1 MIIRIEDRVS
11 TSINFNFH
19 TWYEVEIR
27 LSDDPRQKEAIDGII
42 WLRRKKCVIYR
53 LDIIFSI
60 AHVAQLMV
68 SKWTSFAREL
78 LVDIRRGISEEGYQ
92 TSKHVRKLKND
103 NDWLIICDTWPGCL
117 EKLQFILTEPRQISN
132 LRNQDVSKEI
142 LSDLV
147 RKDIAEFSDK
157 CSYFQYAILE
167 MFKLALNNCS
177 VLKLCFFNQHPHFY
191 MYCKNVSHQYYAT
204 YQDTK
209 PHILS

>member
-1 MIIRIEDRVS
+1 MVLFGSGEKS
-11 TSINFNFH
+11 
-19 TWYEVEIR
+19 
-27 LSDDPRQKEAIDGII
+27 
-42 WLRRKKCVIYR
+42 VIYR

-103 NDWLIICDTWPGCL
+103 NGWLIICDTWPGCL

-177 VLKLCFFNQHPHFY
+177 VLKLCFLINTLTFTCIVKTSPISIMQLIRTPNHIFY
-191 MYCKNVSHQYYAT
+191 RRIAPK
-204 YQDTK
+204 
-209 PHILS
+209 